1 MKRIFIASFLM
12 MSTFFQLLASDPN
25 ISGQWNGKR
34 LQYNAE
40 KNAYIADFEYRYHLV
55 QEGNQV
61 RGTAKIILGEY
72 YADINLRGFVEGN
85 KFYFEEYEVTKA
97 QRREGYLWCLKKGV
111 LDIKVLETGNMSLSG
126 ATPSFLENY
135 GFECTGGV
143 TFLDK
148 AKVNPSIQDVHEV
161 IASNSKTNYH
171 IEIAPNPFFESA
183 NIKLNLDK
191 KEVVQVD
198 IIDIQGRI
206 VKDIHRGELEAG
218 DYSFEFRPGS
228 DIQAT
233 YFYVR
238 MKIGAKTFSK
248 PIQRVNY

>member
-1 MKRIFIASFLM
+1 MKKILVASFLM
-12 MSTFFQLLASDPN
+12 IFTFFQLLASDPN

-40 KNAYIADFEYRYHLV
+40 KNAYVADFEYQYNLI

-61 RGTAKIILGEY
+61 RGTAKIVLGEH

-111 LDIKVLETGNMSLSG
+111 LDIKVLETGKMSLSG
-126 ATPSFLENY
+126 ATPSYIENY

-148 AKVNPSIQDVHEV
+148 AKVNPSAEDVNEA
-161 IASNSKTNYH
+161 IASNSIINYH

-183 NIKLNLDK
+183 NIKLSIDK
-191 KEVVQVD
+191 KENIQVD

-206 VKDIHRGELEAG
+206 IKEIHRGELEAG
-218 DYSFEFRPGS
+218 DYSFEFRPSS
-228 DIQAT
+228 DVNTT
-233 YFYVR
+233 YYYVR
-238 MKIGAKTFSK
+238 MKIGSKTFSK